1 MANHVI
7 IAAAGKST
15 RMDANSNKV
24 FLPLLGK
31 PIIYHTIRIFEN
43 CNSVDSITIVVQK
56 EDIEKIN
63 NIKNNNNFKKIK
75 NIVDG
80 GIERQDSVYN
90 GLMAIKN
97 LSNNIDN
104 EDIIIVH
111 NGSNPLVKEDEIN
124 ECIENTKQYGA
135 AVVGFPVKD
144 TLKEAK
150 EGIIIKTVDRT
161 NLWQMQ
167 TPQAIKHGLF
177 LRAFENAKNKNL
189 KFTDDASLVE
199 ALGQKVKIIKCSNE
213 NIKITTPE
221 DLVIAEGI
229 MMKRNMG
236 KKLLFQEKS
245 NFFRVGFGMDS
256 HAFSKQNKP
265 LVLGGFIVPNE
276 TGLEGDSDADVIL
289 HALFNAISQSIG
301 ERSLGHYATPL
312 FREKGIADS
321 KEYIKVILDKL
332 GLLNYAINNVGIT
345 IEAKKPRLEQYS
357 ENIKESLAFILG
369 INKDKIGLNF
379 TSGEELTAFGQG
391 EGMQCFAVVTILLL

>member
-15 RMDANSNKV
+15 RMGANSNKV

-189 KFTDDASLVE
+189 KFADDASLVE

-229 MMKRNMG
+229 MMKRN
-236 KKLLFQEKS
+236 
-245 NFFRVGFGMDS
+245 
-256 HAFSKQNKP
+256 
-265 LVLGGFIVPNE
+265 
-276 TGLEGDSDADVIL
+276 
-289 HALFNAISQSIG
+289 
-301 ERSLGHYATPL
+301 
-312 FREKGIADS
+312 
-321 KEYIKVILDKL
+321 
-332 GLLNYAINNVGIT
+332 
-345 IEAKKPRLEQYS
+345 
-357 ENIKESLAFILG
+357 
-369 INKDKIGLNF
+369 
-379 TSGEELTAFGQG
+379 
-391 EGMQCFAVVTILLL
+391 